1 MMLAS
6 WNITSLNMPHK
17 QDEVREFIF
26 ANKISL
32 LCLNETQVRYSS
44 SVEVCKFLPKGWR
57 VLNNF
62 IHHQNGRICVVWDY
76 SVVDVTLV
84 GSVGFVDCK
93 PCISLCMA

>member
-1 MMLAS
+1 
-6 WNITSLNMPHK
+6 MPHK
-17 QDEVREFIF
+17 QDEVMEFIF
-26 ANKISL
+26 VNKIFL
-32 LCLNETQVRYSS
+32 LGLNATRAHYSNNA
-44 SVEVCKFLPKGWR
+44 EVCKLLPKGWR